1 MGENF
6 QVVDALLSKVVKDFS
21 ALLVSQGTQVIR
33 ISEFHCVFFSILCKS
48 DCLRLIYQQVQCS
61 CLEVISN
68 GLFLPL
74 LAAWTTPEENFE
86 GRYWFPIKD

>member
-33 ISEFHCVFFSILCKS
+33 IPECHCVFFSILCKS
-48 DCLRLIYQQVQCS
+48 DCLRLIYQ
-61 CLEVISN
+61 
-68 GLFLPL
+68 
-74 LAAWTTPEENFE
+74 
-86 GRYWFPIKD
+86 